1 MSAEIVR
8 DVVEARAEL
17 YRAAGERAADHVEPA
32 ESVTPPSQPDPEQER
47 EYRHLSPPQVR
58 RSPRRA
64 AIRATSH
71 VRPIRHGHAPTRHFP
86 YHHTIHINR
95 FRGVKQSSILI

>member
-17 YRAAGERAADHVEPA
+17 YRAAGERAADTVEPA

-71 VRPIRHGHAPTRHFP
+71 VRPIRHGHARPVTFL
-86 YHHTIHINR
+86 TIIP
-95 FRGVKQSSILI
+95 FTLTDFGASSKVQF